1 MVNALLLESN
11 YPKRDQGML
20 AIPYQEEILDRWNTS
35 YYYVQPK
42 INGIRAIFKNDQL
55 YSLQGNVILTLPHIK
70 EVILKTGL
78 GKYQLDG
85 ELYHPQYSLQ
95 IIRSIV
101 VRKNI
106 HKNFRKIKYYIFDI
120 VDTEKIFEERYQ
132 ILKKWST
139 VIKGNSIL
147 RIVPTFRV
155 NYKDDIWIYLEKFK
169 EKNFEGIIIRN
180 PKGLYRIG
188 KRSTDLLK
196 FKPLKTDKYL
206 IVGVVEE
213 RDINGNPKNSLGA
226 LILSDKEGNEFKIGT
241 GPLLTREMRINLWK
255 ERDRLVGRYAVIK
268 YVETT
273 ERGVPFQSILVQV
286 I

>member
-180 PKGLYRIG
+180 PKGLYKIG

>member
-1 MVNALLLESN
+1 MVNALLLERN

-55 YSLQGNVILTLPHIK
+55 YLLQGNVILTLPHIK

-180 PKGLYRIG
+180 PKGLYKIG